1 MNSGYCPRNL
11 KRKMITPTKELDTLR
26 PARLAWFVLYT
37 HPRAEKQVE
46 ARLRQQGFDVWLPL
60 HRTPRTWSDRIK
72 YVDMPLFNSYI
83 FIHTTPENLFSATR
97 TYGVARI
104 VYFDSRPAEMRQS
117 EIDAIREFLSL
128 ADSRELMPGDEVE
141 ILCGAMKSITGRVR
155 KVKKRYVLLYL
166 EQLGA
171 TVCVDTAKVAR
182 VANKGENG

>member
-1 MNSGYCPRNL
+1 MIHYVPRASRGL
-11 KRKMITPTKELDTLR
+11 SFTPIPGRRSKS
-26 PARLAWFVLYT
+26 RLA
-37 HPRAEKQVE
+37 
-46 ARLRQQGFDVWLPL
+46 
-60 HRTPRTWSDRIK
+60 
-72 YVDMPLFNSYI
+72 
-83 FIHTTPENLFSATR
+83 SAS
-97 TYGVARI
+97 VARI

>member
-1 MNSGYCPRNL
+1 
-11 KRKMITPTKELDTLR
+11 MITPTKEHY
-26 PARLAWFVLYT
+26 AFHSSRLAWFVLYT
-37 HPRAEKQVE
+37 YPRAEKQVE

-60 HRTPRTWSDRIK
+60 HRSPRMWSDRVK

-83 FIHTTPENLFSATR
+83 FIHTTPENLFNVTR

-117 EIDAIREFLSL
+117 EIDAIREFLTL

-141 ILCGAMKSITGRVR
+141 ILCGAMKNITGKVR

-171 TVCVDTAKVAR
+171 TVCVDTQKVVR
-182 VANKGENG
+182 VSGKDEFTPLDSSDGVKK